1 MSLAWPAT
9 RHLFIIGVLAWAGYA
24 CNRHPVAPPS
34 EVTSAQF
41 GLFFGGQVQ
50 QRLELPKPLSHNQSS
65 QGVRLEFRRR
75 LPSPTQVTWY
85 LDHPTARNGPRGPCN
100 APRAIRSTSVM
111 VPAGSDRFEQAL
123 TFEPT
128 DPPGTYNVRVLVG
141 DELVLDRSFRIVP
154 SRLEDGD

>member
-1 MSLAWPAT
+1 MSLPWRAT
-9 RHLFIIGVLAWAGYA
+9 RHLLLGGVLAWGYA
-24 CNRHPVAPPS
+24 CNRHPEGPHS
-34 EVTSAQF
+34 EVVSAQF

-50 QRLELPKPLSHNQSS
+50 QRLELSKPLSHNQSG
-65 QGVRLEFRRR
+65 QGVRLEFRRP
-75 LPSPTQVTWY
+75 LPSATRVTWH

-100 APRAIRSTSVM
+100 APRAIRSTSV
-111 VPAGSDRFEQAL
+111 VVKAGSDRFEQAL

-141 DELVLDRSFRIVP
+141 DELVLDRSFRVVP